1 AGVPARRGADPG
13 PLHRYQGAW
22 AGAADSGGAEHDPGR
37 PARHRDGRAAAGR
50 DLARQRLGARER
62 GGLFP
67 RGRLGQVGA
76 GSGELPAGHQPAGA
90 DPPAFGAGPART
102 GRDPVPARFDQ
113 PHPAGDAG
121 RGHRSLGHQ
130 DHERRDQG
138 RRPQRDDGARDR
150 TPGRGRARTP
160 RQGDPPPGRDAGRR
174 QTARCRRDA
183 VAAAA
188 GPAAALPAE
197 LVGHVQQRQ
206 VLDHRVPAAAGSD
219 QAADGGIPVEAGFGY
234 NGLTHLARASSSME
248 AIPAAG
254 SLVCVGLGMTLGSHL
269 GPLARSHIEQAD
281 VVFAGLS
288 DGIVELWL
296 QRMHRDVRSLQVYY
310 REGKSRMQTYREM
323 VEAILTEVR
332 AGKRVCGVFYGHPG
346 VFAWAPH
353 KAIEVARGEGYAA
366 HMEPG
371 ISAEDC
377 LYADLG
383 IDPGRVGC
391 QHYEASQLLFYRRRI
406 DPTAYLVLW
415 QVGLV
420 GDQSLARFSTGPAY
434 RQLLVEV
441 LSRDYPP
448 EHEVIIYRAPTLPIQ
463 QARIERLP
471 LGELPQAEVG
481 MADTVVVPPARALSV
496 DHEMRARLDVLDKA
510 ASEAAGDAAASSL
523 QGVKNQA

>member
-1 AGVPARRGADPG
+1 
-13 PLHRYQGAW
+13 
-22 AGAADSGGAEHDPGR
+22 
-37 PARHRDGRAAAGR
+37 
-50 DLARQRLGARER
+50 
-62 GGLFP
+62 
-67 RGRLGQVGA
+67 
-76 GSGELPAGHQPAGA
+76 
-90 DPPAFGAGPART
+90 
-102 GRDPVPARFDQ
+102 
-113 PHPAGDAG
+113 
-121 RGHRSLGHQ
+121 
-130 DHERRDQG
+130 
-138 RRPQRDDGARDR
+138 
-150 TPGRGRARTP
+150 
-160 RQGDPPPGRDAGRR
+160 
-174 QTARCRRDA
+174 
-183 VAAAA
+183 
-188 GPAAALPAE
+188 
-197 LVGHVQQRQ
+197 
-206 VLDHRVPAAAGSD
+206 
-219 QAADGGIPVEAGFGY
+219 
-234 NGLTHLARASSSME
+234 
-248 AIPAAG
+248 
-254 SLVCVGLGMTLGSHL
+254 
-269 GPLARSHIEQAD
+269 
-281 VVFAGLS
+281 VFAGLS

-332 AGKRVCGVFYGHPG
+332 AGKKVCGVFYGHPG

-434 RQLLVEV
+434 RQLLIEV